1 MAIDQWPQDPDT
13 MGLFPTEE
21 EDLTMLM
28 QSIPG
33 PSGQSELRK
42 TGKEFLKTLRSSAV
56 EKGQSRAP
64 SLDEMKSG
72 EIYAAGGYEGFAPSY
87 TIEQP
92 PDDVQDILTETGYT
106 QFMKATDEKQRQDHI
121 NKIKKMT
128 GISKIE
134 NEDEYLYGPGGKEPD
149 TIEKLESV
157 GRWMKTSSKDKIL
170 IQKVAKGEIMPE
182 EFRNFKLKESQAEE
196 ENVIEVMS
204 KLVGEIPSRGGFITE
219 RGEKI
224 PTSGANVGRVIRGE
238 EGVGLGFSGGLTTV
252 RNISTGARGS
262 RGGGKGPKPP
272 VSNLEESLL
281 DKEKLIKGDVPGFKK
296 FTPDVA
302 NQIKGDIDILR
313 TAIQLRNKAGGAVR
327 LTDEQAKV
335 EAQGFVQSN
344 DVVSDIV
351 SELKTN
357 PLLAKE
363 LKGNPKESIFYFQ
376 RRLDVLPNKMYN
388 RIVALLEKNHSFED
402 ILKTI
407 ESVTGK
413 ALAKETE

>member
-42 TGKEFLKTLRSSAV
+42 TGKEFLKTLRSSAD

-72 EIYAAGGYEGFAPSY
+72 EIYYDIGGQEGY
-87 TIEQP
+87 TIPQP
-92 PDDVQDILTETGYT
+92 REDVQDILTEYGYT

-128 GISKIE
+128 GISKID
-134 NEDEYLYGPGGKEPD
+134 NEEEYLYGPGGKEPD

-170 IQKVAKGEIMPE
+170 IQKVAEGEIMPE
-182 EFRNFKLKESQAEE
+182 EFRNFKLKESQVEE
-196 ENVIEVMS
+196 ENFMEVMS

-219 RGEKI
+219 RGEKV

-252 RNISTGARGS
+252 RNISIGT
-262 RGGGKGPKPP
+262 RGGGKPPKPP

-313 TAIQLRNKAGGAVR
+313 TAIQLRNKVGGAVR